1 MTTAHITTARI
12 AGRIIGTTA
21 RHLIALER
29 QIDWA
34 EVGAIVLH
42 GLQVLIV
49 MTLLAGR
56 YTRRAW
62 DALPVLSERLGK
74 AHSRWLVGATPAA
87 TPEPQAVPTA
97 QPVNLVV
104 LLSMDG
110 WSQRRIAKHLGISR
124 HQVKQQLAA
133 A

>member
-1 MTTAHITTARI
+1 MHTLHITTARI
-12 AGRIIGTTA
+12 AGRFIGTAA
-21 RHLIALER
+21 RHAIWLNE
-29 QIDWA
+29 QIDWQ

-74 AHSRWLVGATPAA
+74 AYSRWLTGS
-87 TPEPQAVPTA
+87 TPEPVQVTVTPA

-110 WSQRRIAKHLGISR
+110 WSHRRIAKHLGISR
-124 HQVKQQLAA
+124 HQVKRELAA
-133 A
+133 V